1 MTNILIDTSKLK
13 ILKPCWLNFGHQW
26 LEYGNEL
33 VFLMLRMFFGK
44 PKYQQINVNLPNEK
58 SIPH

>member
-33 VFLMLRMFFGK
+33 VFLMLRMFFLETK
-44 PKYQQINVNLPNEK
+44 ISTNQRKFAK
-58 SIPH
+58 